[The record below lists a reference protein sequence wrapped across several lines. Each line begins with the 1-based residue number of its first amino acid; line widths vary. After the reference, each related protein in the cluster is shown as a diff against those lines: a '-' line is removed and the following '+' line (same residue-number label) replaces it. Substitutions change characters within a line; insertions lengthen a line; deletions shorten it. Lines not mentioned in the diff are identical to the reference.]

1 MATARPFAYNT
12 GMPISGTIQVGNLSI
27 GAPTSGFTNSPQ
39 YWNGPDEELGYVI
52 AAPVSGN
59 TQPTPL
65 SATTASVGFYRTST
79 FDNNEFIQLS
89 EIVAYEYGNPQ
100 TFLSASDASTWLTN
114 NGFWNSYSPVV
125 TTTLTNTPTPT
136 NTPTNTITPSV
147 TSTNTPTNTVTPTK
161 TPTVTPTTTPQYV
174 TSGLIL
180 YYDPSNLSSY
190 PGTGTTVNDLSG
202 NGLNGT
208 MSNITFQTQSFN
220 FNGSNSQ
227 VSIANNS
234 LLQPGTGDWTMEVWI
249 NVTAFNG
256 DSIVLGKFSGGF
268 ATNLSYSIRINS
280 SGQIYAQLGDGIGNV
295 LNSTLYQMTLN
306 TWTHV
311 MYVFKNISANTLET
325 YINGSSI
332 GTTSHGLSSI
342 LNNSNPLYLGSFNG
356 GQFSQYFFGNE
367 GIVRLYNAALTN
379 AQVLENYTNTS
390 TKYIPLT
397 PTQTPTNTPT
407 PSTTPLYYILAQ
419 SGDILTAQNGDLIEY
434 QH

>member
-1 MATARPFAYNT
+1 
-12 GMPISGTIQVGNLSI
+12 
-27 GAPTSGFTNSPQ
+27 
-39 YWNGPDEELGYVI
+39 
-52 AAPVSGN
+52 
-59 TQPTPL
+59 
-65 SATTASVGFYRTST
+65 
-79 FDNNEFIQLS
+79 
-89 EIVAYEYGNPQ
+89 
-100 TFLSASDASTWLTN
+100 
-114 NGFWNSYSPVV
+114 
-125 TTTLTNTPTPT
+125 
-136 NTPTNTITPSV
+136 
-147 TSTNTPTNTVTPTK
+147 
-161 TPTVTPTTTPQYV
+161 
-174 TSGLIL
+174 
-180 YYDPSNLSSY
+180 
-190 PGTGTTVNDLSG
+190 
-202 NGLNGT
+202 
-208 MSNITFQTQSFN
+208 
-220 FNGSNSQ
+220 
-227 VSIANNS
+227 
-234 LLQPGTGDWTMEVWI
+234 MEVWI